1 MSIYKSQKQYTLNEI
16 NSKTERKNT
25 LRLIINHYLEPND
38 YSLEYL
44 LVEEWIRRFKEAKK
58 DFFIASQ
65 KKYFFDLKESLY
77 WWLFFLKKKINLT
90 KIKTKKQIATQPQTG
105 IWLLNIIFSLILAI
119 SISHFTPDLARAITA
134 PADTITAY
142 PIVKIIQFVNNN
154 SVAKQ
159 KNQIKKYKQTV
170 NQKILTTFIKKHHQ
184 NFQLN
189 GRSKQ
194 TYIITAEELFGQVA
208 GAQEKVQ
215 PSTAPLK
222 LSIKEASANKESGG
236 VGSFL
241 KSVIRKIGEKQ
252 VELSE
257 KLNQKLQE
265 YFK

>member
-44 LVEEWIRRFKEAKK
+44 LVEEWIRRFKEAEK

-65 KKYFFDLKESLY
+65 KKYYFDLKESLY
-77 WWLFFLKKKINLT
+77 WWLFFLKKKI
-90 KIKTKKQIATQPQTG
+90 KTKKQIAAQPQTK

-134 PADTITAY
+134 PADKITAY

-189 GRSKQ
+189 GQPKQ
-194 TYIITAEELFGQVA
+194 TYVITAEELFGQVA
-208 GAQEKVQ
+208 GAQEKIQ
-215 PSTAPLK
+215 PSTTLLK

-236 VGSFL
+236 VGGFL
-241 KSVIRKIGEKQ
+241 KSVVRKMGEKQ

-265 YFK
+265 YFRPLTE